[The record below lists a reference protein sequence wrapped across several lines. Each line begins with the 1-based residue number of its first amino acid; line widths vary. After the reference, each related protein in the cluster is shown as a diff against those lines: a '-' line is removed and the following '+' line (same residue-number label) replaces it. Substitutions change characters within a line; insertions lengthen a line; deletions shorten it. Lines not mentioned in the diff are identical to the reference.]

1 MKNLGGVGANLGDR
15 VASPSQ
21 KLGLTWI
28 FLCEYIMVP
37 KDSIY
42 NFKSPLPIF
51 LAILSKY

>member
-15 VASPSQ
+15 VVSPSQ
-21 KLGLTWI
+21 KLGLTGI